1 MATETPV
8 ETVASTEAAGHAAS
22 GGLPQFDFQWW
33 PGQIAWFLIVFLAVL
48 AFMRLFAVP
57 RVGGTMDAREDRI
70 AGDIAEAR
78 RMKDEADAQVQAAN
92 ADMAQARAAA
102 QKLGAEAR
110 AKAQAEIAARLA
122 EEEAKLAETGAE
134 AEARIAA
141 ARDAA
146 MANVVGIARDTAG
159 AIVEKLT
166 GRAASAG
173 ELTRG

>member
-1 MATETPV
+1 MASETQ
-8 ETVASTEAAGHAAS
+8 EGTAAEAHS
-22 GGLPQFDFQWW
+22 SGLPQFDFQWW
-33 PGQIAWFLIVFLAVL
+33 PGQIAWFLIIFFVML
-48 AFMRLFAVP
+48 AFIRFFAAPRL
-57 RVGGTMDAREDRI
+57 GGAMDDRDQRI

-78 RMKDEADAQVQAAN
+78 RMKDEADAQAQAAQ

-122 EEEAKLAETGAE
+122 EEEAKLAKISAE

-146 MANVVGIARDTAG
+146 MVNVEGIARDAAR

-166 GRAASAG
+166 GRAVSAA
-173 ELTRG
+173 ELQTVRG

>member
-1 MATETPV
+1 MATETQ
-8 ETVASTEAAGHAAS
+8 EGTAAEGHS
-22 GGLPQFDFQWW
+22 SGLPQFDFQWW
-33 PGQIAWFLIVFLAVL
+33 PGQIAWFLIIFFLML

-57 RVGGTMDAREDRI
+57 RVGGTLDERDRRI

-78 RMKDEADAQVQAAN
+78 RMKDEADAQAQAAQ

-102 QKLGAEAR
+102 QKVGAEAR

-122 EEEAKLAETGAE
+122 EEEAKLAKTSAA

-141 ARDAA
+141 AREAA
-146 MANVVGIARDTAG
+146 MANVGGIARDAAG

-173 ELTRG
+173 ELQSARG